1 MGGMISQNKFCIINV
16 LQKMLDKLRM
26 IEIKRAEE
34 LEISVVQV
42 HAIFEIGK
50 LREVSTNEFSKI
62 LYLDKNTVNKIV
74 NNLVDEKFVLRHIH
88 PENTR
93 HVILKLTEN
102 GQKIYENIRDDFKLY
117 CKRILDNLPE
127 KSRESITKDFEILL
141 KSMEDNA

>member
-1 MGGMISQNKFCIINV
+1 MISQNKFCIINV

-127 KSRESITKDFEILL
+127 KSRESITKDI
-141 KSMEDNA
+141 KTR

>member
-1 MGGMISQNKFCIINV
+1 M
-16 LQKMLDKLRM
+16 QKMLDKLRM

>member
-1 MGGMISQNKFCIINV
+1 MISQNKFCIINV

-117 CKRILDNLPE
+117 CKRVLDNLPE

>member
-1 MGGMISQNKFCIINV
+1 MISQNKFCIINV

-127 KSRESITKDFEILL
+127 KS
-141 KSMEDNA
+141 

>member
-1 MGGMISQNKFCIINV
+1 MISQNKFCIINV

>member
-1 MGGMISQNKFCIINV
+1 
-16 LQKMLDKLRM
+16 MLDKLRM

>member
-1 MGGMISQNKFCIINV
+1 MISQNKFCIINV

-88 PENTR
+88 PAKFL
-93 HVILKLTEN
+93 V
-102 GQKIYENIRDDFKLY
+102 G
-117 CKRILDNLPE
+117 
-127 KSRESITKDFEILL
+127 
-141 KSMEDNA
+141 